1 MLGSVGEH
9 TLLTLASVAAA
20 SLTASPTLTL
30 SAAAAAAAASLQAP
44 GALILLADLDEYLVT
59 SSPMTVKQV
68 SEVKGGMGVARWF
81 PRLSCAAAKT

>member
-9 TLLTLASVAAA
+9 TLSTLASVAAA

-30 SAAAAAAAASLQAP
+30 SAAAAAAASLQAP
-44 GALILLADLDEYLVT
+44 DALILLADLDEYLVT

>member
-9 TLLTLASVAAA
+9 TLSTLASVAAA

-30 SAAAAAAAASLQAP
+30 SAAAAAAASLQAP
-44 GALILLADLDEYLVT
+44 DALILLADLDEYLVT
-59 SSPMTVKQV
+59 SSPMTVKKV